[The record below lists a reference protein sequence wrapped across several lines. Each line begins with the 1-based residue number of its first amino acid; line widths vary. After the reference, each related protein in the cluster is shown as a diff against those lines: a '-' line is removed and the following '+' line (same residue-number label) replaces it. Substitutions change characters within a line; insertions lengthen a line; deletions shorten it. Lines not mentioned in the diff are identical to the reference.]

1 MISVMKN
8 IYNKASGFLF
18 EIFSVITV
26 AVVFIT
32 VVLSFSFR
40 FISVSGDSMLPAL
53 SDGDVLVSSASQSGY
68 KYKDI
73 VVIVQPGVMNES
85 LIKRVVATGG
95 QWIDIDYE
103 NSRVSVGDSKDNMI
117 PLNEDYILESA
128 LVRNFDDTNEYP
140 LQVPEGML
148 FVLGDNR
155 NDSTDSRSVMVGFVD
170 ERYVLG
176 KAVCRVFSGGS
187 LADASSFKIYS

>member
-1 MISVMKN
+1 MKN